1 MSSKK
6 STFIIILS
14 FLILTILIVLG
25 TYFYISKKQENLLNS
40 IYYTTH
46 SNISNTTKN
55 LIKDKLNATL
65 SISLALSKNNNLHKI
80 IKEENYS
87 KLDYSKFINEIREN
101 SKYKNVWIQIVDKNG
116 NSVYRSWTNK
126 KGDNLLF
133 RKDLKN
139 TLTNQNISTSISV
152 GLFNLTLKARTP
164 IYDEENNFLGAL
176 EIITHFNS
184 IVEDLKQINVD
195 SIVITDK
202 KYKNTIKFP
211 HSNIF
216 INDYYI
222 ANKNVNPELISYIQ
236 INNIEK
242 YVNISEYIVENG
254 YLISNYTLYDKNNDK
269 LAYIINFVKLK
280 DIDLQIV
287 KSFKIQIIMV
297 SVIALI
303 ILFFSFLIFIYS
315 KYIKEIKFQENKK
328 QSILDSQSN
337 IIVITN
343 GEEIIDANKQ
353 LCHFF
358 IDINNLQEFKN
369 KYKCICTAFIDMNN
383 EFYVIEKDYDNK
395 NWAEYVLENKNKNF
409 KVAMKDKNGEIKH
422 FSLKTSKMNLEN
434 HIIAT
439 FTDITQEIEQIKK
452 DKEKDRLLYQQS
464 KISAIADTLK
474 NIAHQ
479 WRQPLSIISTIASGM
494 KIKKE
499 LNILEEKE
507 FKESCESI
515 ILNTKKL
522 SNTIENFTN
531 FFNKDEN
538 ISSFSFIEALEE
550 TINFFDSIFEKNSIK
565 CIFDYSSDFILE
577 CNRNDFSQAILNILD
592 NSIYALTNK
601 KAENERFIFIN
612 FKENIL
618 EIRDNAEG
626 IDDQIISKI
635 LEPYFTTKHQG
646 FGVGLGLYIVQ
657 ELFVKNLGYKID
669 VKNVTFEHQN
679 KKYSGT
685 SFIVDFN

>member
-1 MSSKK
+1 MD
-6 STFIIILS
+6 
-14 FLILTILIVLG
+14 
-25 TYFYISKKQENLLNS
+25 S
-40 IYYTTH
+40 IYKTTH
-46 SNISNTTKN
+46 SNIINTTEN

-65 SISLALSKNNNLHKI
+65 TISLALSKNNNLHKV
-80 IKEENYS
+80 IKEEDYS
-87 KLDYSKFINEIREN
+87 KLDYSKIINEIKEN
-101 SKYKNVWIQIVDKNG
+101 SKYKNVWIQVVDKSG
-116 NSVYRSWTNK
+116 KSIYRSWTDK

-133 RKDLKN
+133 RNDLKN

-152 GLFNLTLKARTP
+152 ALFSLTLKARTP

-184 IVEDLKQINVD
+184 IADDLKENYVD
-195 SIVITDK
+195 SIVIADK

-211 HSNIF
+211 YTNIF
-216 INDYYI
+216 IGDYYV
-222 ANKNVNPELISYIQ
+222 ANKNVNPQLISYIQ
-236 INNIEK
+236 NKNVEK
-242 YVNISEYIVENG
+242 YVNIPEYIVENG

-269 LAYIINFVKLK
+269 LAYILNFIKLK

-303 ILFFSFLIFIYS
+303 IIFFSFLLFMYS
-315 KYIKEIKFQENKK
+315 RYIKEIKLQENKK

-337 IIVITN
+337 IIVITD
-343 GEEIIDANKQ
+343 GKEIIDANKK

-358 IDINNLQEFKN
+358 IDIKNLQEFKN
-369 KYKCICTAFIDMNN
+369 KYKCICKAFIDMND
-383 EFYVIEKDYDNK
+383 EFYIIEKDYDGK
-395 NWAEYVLENKNKNF
+395 NWAEYVLENADKNF
-409 KVAMKDKNGEIKH
+409 KVAMKNKDGEIRH
-422 FSLKTSKMNLEN
+422 FSLKTSRMNLEN
-434 HIIAT
+434 YIIAT
-439 FTDITQEIEQIKK
+439 LSDITQEIEQIYK
-452 DKEKDRLLYQQS
+452 DKEKDRLLFQQS

-499 LNILEEKE
+499 LNILDEEE

-515 ILNTKKL
+515 ISNTKRL

-538 ISSFSFIEALEE
+538 LTSFSFVEALEE

-565 CIFDYSSDFILE
+565 CIFDYSDDFILE

-592 NSIYALTNK
+592 NSVYALTNK
-601 KAENERFIFIN
+601 KSENERFIFIN

-626 IDDQIISKI
+626 IDNQIISKI

-646 FGVGLGLYIVQ
+646 FGVGLGLYVVQ

-669 VKNVTFEHQN
+669 IKNVTFEYQN
-679 KKYSGT
+679 KKYFGT

>member
-1 MSSKK
+1 MASKK

-14 FLILTILIVLG
+14 FFILTILIVLG
-25 TYFYISKKQENLLNS
+25 TYFYISKKQENLLDS
-40 IYYTTH
+40 IYKTTH
-46 SNISNTTKN
+46 SNIINTTEN

-65 SISLALSKNNNLHKI
+65 TISLALSKNNNLHKV
-80 IKEENYS
+80 IKEEDYS
-87 KLDYSKFINEIREN
+87 KLDYSKIINEIKEN
-101 SKYKNVWIQIVDKNG
+101 SKYKNVWIQVVDKSG
-116 NSVYRSWTNK
+116 KSIYRSWTDK

-133 RKDLKN
+133 RNDLKN

-152 GLFNLTLKARTP
+152 ALFSLTLKARTP

-184 IVEDLKQINVD
+184 IADDLKENYVD
-195 SIVITDK
+195 SIVIADK

-211 HSNIF
+211 YTNIF
-216 INDYYI
+216 IGDYYV
-222 ANKNVNPELISYIQ
+222 ANKNVNPQLISYIQ
-236 INNIEK
+236 NKNVEK
-242 YVNISEYIVENG
+242 YVNIPEYIVENG

-269 LAYIINFVKLK
+269 LAYILNFIKLK

-303 ILFFSFLIFIYS
+303 IIFFSFLLFIYS
-315 KYIKEIKFQENKK
+315 RYIKEIKLQENKK

-337 IIVITN
+337 IIVITD
-343 GEEIIDANKQ
+343 GKEIIDANKK

-358 IDINNLQEFKN
+358 IDIKNLQEFKN
-369 KYKCICTAFIDMNN
+369 KYKCICKAFIDMND
-383 EFYVIEKDYDNK
+383 EFYIIEKDYDGK
-395 NWAEYVLENKNKNF
+395 NWAEYVLENADKNF
-409 KVAMKDKNGEIKH
+409 KVAMKNKDGEIRH
-422 FSLKTSKMNLEN
+422 FSLKTSRMNLEN
-434 HIIAT
+434 YIIAT
-439 FTDITQEIEQIKK
+439 LSDITQEIEQIYK
-452 DKEKDRLLYQQS
+452 DKEKDRLLFQQS

-499 LNILEEKE
+499 LNILDEEE

-515 ILNTKKL
+515 ISNTKRL

-538 ISSFSFIEALEE
+538 LTSFSFVEALEE

-565 CIFDYSSDFILE
+565 CIFDYSDDFILE

-592 NSIYALTNK
+592 NSVYALTNK
-601 KAENERFIFIN
+601 KSENERFIFIN

-626 IDDQIISKI
+626 IDNQIISKI

-646 FGVGLGLYIVQ
+646 FGVGLGLYVVQ

-669 VKNVTFEHQN
+669 IKNVTFEYQN
-679 KKYSGT
+679 KKYFGT

>member
-1 MSSKK
+1 MASKK

-14 FLILTILIVLG
+14 FFILTILIVLG
-25 TYFYISKKQENLLNS
+25 TYFYISKKQENLLDS
-40 IYYTTH
+40 IYKTTH
-46 SNISNTTKN
+46 SNIINTTEN

-65 SISLALSKNNNLHKI
+65 TISLALSKNNNLHKV
-80 IKEENYS
+80 IKEEDYS
-87 KLDYSKFINEIREN
+87 KLDYSKIINEIKEN
-101 SKYKNVWIQIVDKNG
+101 SKYKNVWIQVVDKSG
-116 NSVYRSWTNK
+116 KSIYRSWTDK

-133 RKDLKN
+133 RNDLKN

-152 GLFNLTLKARTP
+152 ALFSLTLKARTP

-184 IVEDLKQINVD
+184 IADDLKENYVD
-195 SIVITDK
+195 SIVIADK

-211 HSNIF
+211 YTNIF
-216 INDYYI
+216 IGDYYV
-222 ANKNVNPELISYIQ
+222 ANKNVNPQLISYIQ
-236 INNIEK
+236 NKNVEK
-242 YVNISEYIVENG
+242 YVNIPEYIVENG

-269 LAYIINFVKLK
+269 LAYILNFIKLK

-303 ILFFSFLIFIYS
+303 IIFFSFLLFMYS
-315 KYIKEIKFQENKK
+315 RYIKEIKLQENKK

-337 IIVITN
+337 IIVITD
-343 GEEIIDANKQ
+343 GKEIIDANKK

-358 IDINNLQEFKN
+358 IDIKNLQEFKN
-369 KYKCICTAFIDMNN
+369 KYKCICKAFIDMND
-383 EFYVIEKDYDNK
+383 EFYIIEKDYDGK
-395 NWAEYVLENKNKNF
+395 NWAEYVLENADKNF
-409 KVAMKDKNGEIKH
+409 KVAMKNKDGEIRH
-422 FSLKTSKMNLEN
+422 FSLKTSRMNLEN
-434 HIIAT
+434 YIIAT
-439 FTDITQEIEQIKK
+439 LSDITQEIEQIYK
-452 DKEKDRLLYQQS
+452 DKEKDRLLFQQS

-499 LNILEEKE
+499 LNILDEEE

-515 ILNTKKL
+515 ISNTKRL

-538 ISSFSFIEALEE
+538 LTSFSFVEALEE

-565 CIFDYSSDFILE
+565 CIFDYSDDFILE

-592 NSIYALTNK
+592 NSVYALTNK
-601 KAENERFIFIN
+601 KSENERFIFIN

-626 IDDQIISKI
+626 IDNQIISKI

-646 FGVGLGLYIVQ
+646 FGVGLGLYVVQ

-669 VKNVTFEHQN
+669 IKNVTFEYQN
-679 KKYSGT
+679 KKYFGT

>member
-1 MSSKK
+1 M
-6 STFIIILS
+6 
-14 FLILTILIVLG
+14 
-25 TYFYISKKQENLLNS
+25 
-40 IYYTTH
+40 
-46 SNISNTTKN
+46 
-55 LIKDKLNATL
+55 
-65 SISLALSKNNNLHKI
+65 
-80 IKEENYS
+80 
-87 KLDYSKFINEIREN
+87 
-101 SKYKNVWIQIVDKNG
+101 
-116 NSVYRSWTNK
+116 
-126 KGDNLLF
+126 
-133 RKDLKN
+133 
-139 TLTNQNISTSISV
+139 
-152 GLFNLTLKARTP
+152 
-164 IYDEENNFLGAL
+164 
-176 EIITHFNS
+176 
-184 IVEDLKQINVD
+184 
-195 SIVITDK
+195 
-202 KYKNTIKFP
+202 
-211 HSNIF
+211 
-216 INDYYI
+216 
-222 ANKNVNPELISYIQ
+222 
-236 INNIEK
+236 
-242 YVNISEYIVENG
+242 
-254 YLISNYTLYDKNNDK
+254 
-269 LAYIINFVKLK
+269 
-280 DIDLQIV
+280 
-287 KSFKIQIIMV
+287 
-297 SVIALI
+297 
-303 ILFFSFLIFIYS
+303 
-315 KYIKEIKFQENKK
+315 
-328 QSILDSQSN
+328 
-337 IIVITN
+337 
-343 GEEIIDANKQ
+343 EEIIDANKQ

-358 IDINNLQEFKN
+358 IDISNLQEFKN

-479 WRQPLSIISTIASGM
+479 WRQPLSIISTITSGM

>member
-369 KYKCICTAFIDMNN
+369 KY
-383 EFYVIEKDYDNK
+383 
-395 NWAEYVLENKNKNF
+395 
-409 KVAMKDKNGEIKH
+409 
-422 FSLKTSKMNLEN
+422 
-434 HIIAT
+434 
-439 FTDITQEIEQIKK
+439 
-452 DKEKDRLLYQQS
+452 
-464 KISAIADTLK
+464 
-474 NIAHQ
+474 
-479 WRQPLSIISTIASGM
+479 
-494 KIKKE
+494 
-499 LNILEEKE
+499 
-507 FKESCESI
+507 
-515 ILNTKKL
+515 
-522 SNTIENFTN
+522 
-531 FFNKDEN
+531 
-538 ISSFSFIEALEE
+538 
-550 TINFFDSIFEKNSIK
+550 
-565 CIFDYSSDFILE
+565 
-577 CNRNDFSQAILNILD
+577 
-592 NSIYALTNK
+592 
-601 KAENERFIFIN
+601 
-612 FKENIL
+612 
-618 EIRDNAEG
+618 
-626 IDDQIISKI
+626 
-635 LEPYFTTKHQG
+635 
-646 FGVGLGLYIVQ
+646 
-657 ELFVKNLGYKID
+657 
-669 VKNVTFEHQN
+669 
-679 KKYSGT
+679 
-685 SFIVDFN
+685 

>member
-6 STFIIILS
+6 STFIIILL
-14 FLILTILIVLG
+14 FLILTLLIVLG
-25 TYFYISKKQENLLNS
+25 TYFYILKKQENLLDS
-40 IYYTTH
+40 IYRATH
-46 SNISNTTKN
+46 LNIINTTEN

-65 SISLALSKNNNLHKI
+65 TISLSLSKNNNLHKI

-87 KLDYSKFINEIREN
+87 KLDYTKIINEIKEN
-101 SKYKNVWIQIVDKNG
+101 SKYKNVWIQVVDKSG
-116 NSVYRSWTNK
+116 KSIYRSWTDK

-133 RKDLKN
+133 RNDLKN
-139 TLTNQNISTSISV
+139 TLTNQNISISISV
-152 GLFNLTLKARTP
+152 ALFSLTLKARTP

-184 IVEDLKQINVD
+184 IADDLKHNNVD

-211 HSNIF
+211 YTNLF
-216 INDYYI
+216 IDDYYI
-222 ANKNVNPELISYIQ
+222 ANKNANPQLISYIQ
-236 INNIEK
+236 NNNVEK

-269 LAYIINFVKLK
+269 LAYILNFVKVK

-303 ILFFSFLIFIYS
+303 IIFFSFLLYIYS
-315 KYIKEIKFQENKK
+315 RYIKEIKLQENKK

-343 GEEIIDANKQ
+343 GKEIIDANKK
-353 LCHFF
+353 LCEFF
-358 IDINNLQEFKN
+358 IDIKNLQEFKN
-369 KYKCICTAFIDMNN
+369 KYKCICKAFIDMND
-383 EFYVIEKDYDNK
+383 EFYIIEKDYDGK
-395 NWAEYVLENKNKNF
+395 NWAEYVLENKDKNF
-409 KVAMKDKNGEIKH
+409 KVAMKNKDGDIRH
-422 FSLKTSKMNLEN
+422 FSLKTSRMHLEN
-434 HIIAT
+434 YIIAT
-439 FTDITQEIEQIKK
+439 FLDITQEIEQVKK
-452 DKEKDRLLYQQS
+452 DKEKDRLLFQQS
-464 KISAIADTLK
+464 KIAAIADTLK

-499 LNILEEKE
+499 LNILEDEE

-515 ILNTKKL
+515 ISSTKKL

-538 ISSFSFIEALEE
+538 ISSFSFVEALEE

-565 CIFDYSSDFILE
+565 CIFNYDSDFILV

-592 NSIYALTNK
+592 NSVYALTKK
-601 KAENERFIFIN
+601 KAENERFIFID
-612 FKENIL
+612 FKDNIL
-618 EIRDNAEG
+618 EIKDNAEG
-626 IDDQIISKI
+626 IDNQIISKI

-657 ELFVKNLGYKID
+657 EFFVKNLAYKID
-669 VKNVTFEHQN
+669 IKNVIFEYQN